1 MAEVTTVESVNLW
14 FIEKKDVLTKYNVVI
29 EFCKAFG
36 SELDTLCNGL
46 SLFTKLSRNMT
57 KIKAQKRN
65 KKDLQFLNSEF
76 TLPATATA
84 TAMTALEKELLISKN
99 KLLMK
104 ESKSLKRQLESEE
117 DLQEK
122 SDVQYKCMEEL
133 SDNLSQI
140 IIGKTIVEDEL
151 KRLKSDHFLHIP

>member
-1 MAEVTTVESVNLW
+1 MAEVTTVESESVNLW
-14 FIEKKDVLTKYNVVI
+14 FIEKKDVLTKYNVI

-84 TAMTALEKELLISKN
+84 TAMTTLEKELLISKN

-117 DLQEK
+117 DLQENAMC
-122 SDVQYKCMEEL
+122 SINVWRNC
-133 SDNLSQI
+133 QI
-140 IIGKTIVEDEL
+140 ICL
-151 KRLKSDHFLHIP
+151 K

>member
-1 MAEVTTVESVNLW
+1 
-14 FIEKKDVLTKYNVVI
+14 
-29 EFCKAFG
+29 
-36 SELDTLCNGL
+36 
-46 SLFTKLSRNMT
+46 MT

-122 SDVQYKCMEEL
+122 CDVQYKCMEEL

-140 IIGKTIVEDEL
+140 IIGKTIVEDE
-151 KRLKSDHFLHIP
+151 